1 MASSTDTAVA
11 LIAESFHA
19 LDAISD
25 PVERYQASRQ
35 AGATVDDRLRSVR
48 QGIALELKAEGKTW
62 REIGQIMD
70 GVTAQRAEQ
79 ISRGK

>member
-11 LIAESFHA
+11 HIVESFDA
-19 LDAISD
+19 LDDISD
-25 PVERYQASRQ
+25 PIERYQASRQ
-35 AGATVDDRLRSVR
+35 AGAAVDGRLRSVR
-48 QGIALELKAEGKTW
+48 QRIALELKTEGKTW

-79 ISRGK
+79 ISRGR